1 MSGSDANHTKRSMT
15 KIRAVQYGCGPIGCS
30 VVKLAAQQPNIEF
43 VGAIDTA
50 ASLNGKD
57 LGKTAGLK
65 KKLDIPISPDAKDVL
80 CQAMPDLVFLSTVS
94 SARLI
99 RPQVEHCLQVGANV
113 ISTCEEL
120 CYPYSSMPALASEL
134 DSMAKMNNCTLLA
147 TGVNP
152 GFLMDIWPLVM
163 TGVCQH
169 VAEVRVV
176 RIQDASPRRKPF
188 QQKIGVGC
196 TPEEF
201 KKRVSLGS
209 IRHVGLA
216 ESMAMIAS
224 GLGWKLEHISES
236 IEPVIAMT
244 KVTTTFF
251 TVEPGQVAGVRQVT
265 RGSMSGKKVITL
277 EFEAAVGATQP
288 YDAVYIRG
296 IPDMEVVIKGGT
308 HGDIATAAIIV
319 NSIHRVM
326 TAPAGLVTMKDLPLV
341 SAFRTGNQD

>member
-1 MSGSDANHTKRSMT
+1 MT

-30 VVKLAAQQPNIEF
+30 VVKLAAQQPDIEF

-65 KKLDIPISPDAKDVL
+65 KKLDILISPDAKDVL
-80 CQAMPDLVFLSTVS
+80 CQTKPDLVFLSTVS

-120 CYPYSSMPALASEL
+120 CYPYDTMPSLASEL
-134 DSMAKMNNCTLLA
+134 DCMAKTHNCTLLA

-169 VAEVRVV
+169 IDQVKVV

-188 QQKIGVGC
+188 QQKIGAGC

-201 KKRVSLGS
+201 KKRVSSGS

-224 GLGWKLEHISES
+224 GLGWKLEHISEC
-236 IEPVIAMT
+236 IEPVIAKKRVRT
-244 KVTTTFF
+244 DFV
-251 TVEPGQVAGVRQVT
+251 TVEPGQVAGVKQVT
-265 RGSMSGKKVITL
+265 RGTMAGKKVITL
-277 EFEAAVGATQP
+277 EFEAAVGANQP

-296 IPDMEVVIKGGT
+296 IPNMEVVIKGGI

-326 TAPAGLVTMKDLPLV
+326 AAPAGLVTMNDLPLV
-341 SAFRTGNQD
+341 SALRTGNQG

>member
-1 MSGSDANHTKRSMT
+1 MA

-30 VVKLAAQQPNIEF
+30 VVKLAAQQPDIEF

-50 ASLNGKD
+50 DSLNGKD

-65 KKLDIPISPDAKDVL
+65 NRLNIPISSDAKKVL
-80 CQAMPDLVFLSTVS
+80 CQTNPDLVFLSTVS

-99 RPQVEHCLQVGANV
+99 RPQVERCLQVGANV

-120 CYPYSSMPALASEL
+120 CYPYDTMPVLASEMDNL
-134 DSMAKMNNCTLLA
+134 AKLHNCTLLA

-169 VAEVRVV
+169 VDLVKVV

-201 KKRVSLGS
+201 KKRVSSGS

-224 GLGWKLEHISES
+224 GLGWKLEHISEC
-236 IEPVIAMT
+236 IEPVIAT
-244 KVTTTFF
+244 KRVSTEFF
-251 TVEPGQVAGVRQVT
+251 TVEPGQVAGVRQVI
-265 RGSMSGKKVITL
+265 RGTMAGKKVITL

-296 IPDMEVVIKGGT
+296 IPDMEVVIKGGI
-308 HGDIATAAIIV
+308 HGDIATAAIVV

-326 TAPAGLVTMKDLPLV
+326 AAQAGLVTMKELPLV
-341 SAFRTGNQD
+341 SALRTGNQG

>member
-1 MSGSDANHTKRSMT
+1 MSGSDANHTRQSMT
-15 KIRAVQYGCGPIGCS
+15 KIRVVQYGCGSIGCS

-50 ASLNGKD
+50 DSLNGKD

-65 KKLDIPISPDAKDVL
+65 EKLDILISADAKDVL
-80 CQAMPDLVFLSTVS
+80 CQSKPDLVFLSTVS

-99 RPQVEHCLQVGANV
+99 RPQVEHCLLVGANV

-120 CYPYSSMPALASEL
+120 CYPYDTMPALAAEL
-134 DSMAKMNNCTLLA
+134 DNMAKMHNCTLLA

-163 TGVCQH
+163 TGVCQQ
-169 VAEVRVV
+169 VDQIRVV
-176 RIQDASPRRKPF
+176 RIQDASHRRKPF

-201 KKRVSLGS
+201 KERVSLGS

-236 IEPVIAMT
+236 IEPVIAVT
-244 KVTTTFF
+244 KISTEFI
-251 TVEPGQVAGVRQVT
+251 TVDPGKVAGVRQIT
-265 RGSMSGKKVITL
+265 RGSMAGEKLISL
-277 EFEAAVGATQP
+277 EFEAAVGTTQP

-319 NSIHRVM
+319 NSINRVM
-326 TAPAGLVTMKDLPLV
+326 TASPGLVTMKDLPLV
-341 SAFRTGNQD
+341 SALRTGNQG